1 MNQFPF
7 PASGSGKRGRG
18 LRGSARSVSDPAMAL
33 HFDIARSPAHFDQ
46 ILALQQRNLLAVV
59 DPDERATQGFVY
71 ARHTRALL
79 EAMAAE
85 LPQVVALDGG
95 RVVGYTLAMPA
106 SMREA
111 IPQLVPMFEQFD
123 RTRWRGRVLSAYRY
137 MVGGQ
142 VCVDH
147 GYRGRGLMRALYQ
160 ECRRRLPP
168 DYELCVTEVSERNA
182 VSLRA
187 HLRMGFETAA
197 SYRDADDLWHIL
209 VWEL

>member
-1 MNQFPF
+1 MP
-7 PASGSGKRGRG
+7 
-18 LRGSARSVSDPAMAL
+18 LD
-33 HFDIARSPAHFDQ
+33 FDIASTPAHFDQ

-59 DPDERATQGFVY
+59 DPAERATQGFVY

-147 GYRGRGLMRALYQ
+147 GYRGRGLLRALYQ

-187 HLRMGFETAA
+187 HLRMGFEAAA

>member
-1 MNQFPF
+1 MP
-7 PASGSGKRGRG
+7 
-18 LRGSARSVSDPAMAL
+18 LD
-33 HFDIARSPAHFDQ
+33 FDIACTPAQFDQ

-59 DPDERATQGFVY
+59 DPAERATQGFVY

-147 GYRGRGLMRALYQ
+147 GYRGRGLMRALYR

>member
-1 MNQFPF
+1 
-7 PASGSGKRGRG
+7 
-18 LRGSARSVSDPAMAL
+18 MAL
-33 HFDIARSPAHFDQ
+33 HFDIASDPAHFDQ
-46 ILALQQRNLLAVV
+46 ILALQQRNLLAQV
-59 DPDERATQGFVY
+59 DPVDHATQGFVF

-85 LPQVVALDGG
+85 LPQVVALDAG

-106 SMREA
+106 SMHDA

-123 RTRWRGRVLSAYRY
+123 RVRWRDRFLGSYRY

-147 GYRGRGLMRALYQ
+147 SYRGRGLLGALYR

-187 HLRMGFETAA
+187 HLRMGFEAA
-197 SYRDADDLWHIL
+197 ATYSDADDRWQIL
-209 VWEL
+209 AWDLGRRADETRTPQTAAT